1 MSGSQPL
8 PTIRVLDEGTV
19 NQIAAGEVVERPAS
33 VVKELIENA
42 IDADARRIRIEI
54 ASARGAITRIR
65 VTDDGLGMSPADAAM
80 AFTPHA
86 TSKIQSIADLERC
99 RTLGFRGEAL
109 ASIAA
114 VAGVTLV
121 TKPRGSAA
129 TGGTCVTVRGGSL
142 EGIGEAGA
150 PEGTTITV
158 DDLFFNT
165 PARRKFLKSLAV
177 ELAHIVS
184 VVEGEALAH
193 REIGFCLVHNGRER
207 LSTQGTMDL
216 ADAVLDLYG
225 VDAAR
230 ALIPIQATVPVF
242 RLEGSITQPALSWKT
257 RDRMFVSIN
266 RRFVHHPPLLRA
278 IREGYGALLPGDRYP
293 LVFLDLAISPALVD
307 VNIHPT
313 KREVRLSQEKEIL
326 PEITRIIGEALRD
339 HIRIPEQAVPTALQ
353 PVALTPAE
361 EPPYS
366 HRPDLAGGIRELTHA
381 GLLTTERQLR
391 RTEPPDAPWEEENRL
406 PDLEVIG
413 QLGATYIV
421 ARTPEDDLVLI
432 DQHAAHERILYDQ
445 VMAAREGAA
454 RSQELLV
461 PAVLHLSPRETAIL
475 EEARPAL
482 EEEGFR
488 IEPFGRDAY
497 AVRAVPVVLGRLED
511 PSAVHAVVT
520 DLLSDEGR
528 RGLDSRESIG
538 RVIAC
543 RGALKGGTACTPGQ
557 CERLLQQLR
566 HTRNPYTCPHGRPTI
581 VSIPKAKLDAMFK
594 RT

>member
-1 MSGSQPL
+1 MNTRPSP
-8 PTIRVLDEGTV
+8 PTIRVLDESTV

-42 IDADARRIRIEI
+42 IDADARRIRVEI
-54 ASARGAITRIR
+54 TSARGAITRIQ
-65 VTDDGLGMSPADAAM
+65 VTDDGIGMSAADAAL

-86 TSKIQSIADLERC
+86 TSKIRSIADLERC

-114 VAGVTLV
+114 VAEVTLV

-129 TGGTCVTVRGGSL
+129 AGGTRVTVRGGSL
-142 EGIGEAGA
+142 EGIGETGA
-150 PEGTTITV
+150 PEGTAV
-158 DDLFFNT
+158 AVSDLFFNT

-193 REIGFCLVHNGRER
+193 RGIGFRLLHNGKER
-207 LSTQGTMDL
+207 LSTQGTGDL
-216 ADAVLDLYG
+216 ADAVLDLFG
-225 VDAAR
+225 VEAAR
-230 ALIPIQATVPVF
+230 ALIPIREETAHF
-242 RLEGSITQPALSWKT
+242 RLEGSITQAAISWKT

-266 RRFVHHPPLLRA
+266 RRSVHHPSLLRA
-278 IREGYGALLPGDRYP
+278 IREGYGGLLPGDRYP
-293 LVFLDLAISPALVD
+293 LVFLDLSMPPHLVD

-313 KREVRLSQEKEIL
+313 KREVRVSGEQEIL
-326 PEITRIIGEALRD
+326 PEIARIVGGALRD
-339 HIRIPEQAVPTALQ
+339 RTRIPEQEERAL
-353 PVALTPAE
+353 LPAAE
-361 EPPYS
+361 SPYP
-366 HRPDLAGGIRELTHA
+366 HRPDPPGGVREPTHA
-381 GLLTTERQLR
+381 GLLAAERQLR
-391 RTEPPDAPWEEENRL
+391 RTEPPHAPREEVNRL

-421 ARTPEDDLVLI
+421 ARTPDDDLILV

-445 VMAAREGAA
+445 LMEAREEGA

-475 EEARPAL
+475 EEVLPAL
-482 EEEGFR
+482 EGEGFR
-488 IEPFGRDAY
+488 IEPFGRGAY
-497 AVRAVPVVLGRLED
+497 AVRAVPVVLGRRED

-520 DLLSDEGR
+520 DLLSEGVR
-528 RGLDSRESIG
+528 RGPDSREAIG

-543 RGALKGGTACTPGQ
+543 RGALKGGTVCTPAQ
-557 CERLLQQLR
+557 CERLLRQLR

-581 VSIPKAKLDAMFK
+581 VSIPRARLDAMFR